1 MQNTRESSPY
11 ESANTLPANNAG
23 TRPQILSGVQAP
35 GFHPALRR
43 SICRAAFRRVPIIPR
58 SLKAHARFDLRF
70 KRFVRYV
77 IAAIIAPVFL
87 IVNRSFQIFVGLGTF
102 FAGIYP
108 APVRRAFIPYPFLPA
123 CKRGGC
129 PPLLRRAAPVLL
141 VLPVTCRPRRRPL
154 QRPDARCPDGCRYA
168 SGC

>member
-23 TRPQILSGVQAP
+23 TRPQILSGIQAP
-35 GFHPALRR
+35 EFHPALRR

-87 IVNRSFQIFVGLGTF
+87 IVNGSFQIFVGLGTF
-102 FAGIYP
+102 SRAYIP
-108 APVRRAFIPYPFLPA
+108 RRSAAHSSRTRPPA

-129 PPLLRRAAPVLL
+129 PPLLRRAAPVLP
-141 VLPVTCRPRRRPL
+141 VMPVTCRPRRRPL